1 MYIFRQ
7 IKKDEI
13 PELFRI
19 IMARVSWMDEVGIH
33 QWNETKYDECYP
45 PEYFEAHRQ
54 AGHTFVL
61 TDGENGQIL
70 AGAVLKDTD
79 ERWDHIPGGR
89 EEKSVYLHNFATR
102 LGHKGI
108 GSVFLS
114 MAEDY
119 AKRSGVRYFRLD
131 SAVGNEKLTEY
142 YSSRGYVPVGECVDA
157 LYTGI
162 LRQKEL

>member
-1 MYIFRQ
+1 MYTFRQ
-7 IKKDEI
+7 IKKEEI
-13 PELFRI
+13 QTLFDL
-19 IMARVSWMDEVGIH
+19 IMARVRWMDEVGIQ
-33 QWNETKYDECYP
+33 QWNKTKYDECYP
-45 PEYFEAHRQ
+45 PAYFEAHRQ

-61 TDGENGQIL
+61 VDEQDQIL
-70 AGAVLKDTD
+70 AGAVLKDED
-79 ERWDHIPGGR
+79 DRWDHIPGAR
-89 EEKSVYLHNFATR
+89 EDSAVYLHNFATR

-119 AKRSGVRYFRLD
+119 AKRGGVRYFRLD

-142 YSSRGYVPVGECVDA
+142 YSSRGYVPVGGCVDA

>member
-7 IKKDEI
+7 AKEEEI
-13 PELFRI
+13 LPLFQL
-19 IMARVSWMDEVGIH
+19 IMSRVKWMDEVGIQ
-33 QWNETKYDECYP
+33 QWNKTKYDECYP
-45 PEYFEAHRQ
+45 PAYFENHRQ

-61 TDGENGQIL
+61 TDGENGPIL
-70 AGAVLKDTD
+70 AGAVLKDID
-79 ERWDHIPGGR
+79 ERWDHIPGSR
-89 EEKSVYLHNFATR
+89 KDSAVYLHNFATQ

-119 AKRSGVRYFRLD
+119 ARKQGIRFFRLD
-131 SAVGNEKLTEY
+131 SAVGNEKLTQY
-142 YSSRGYVPVGECVDA
+142 YSSRGYLPVGECVDR
-157 LYTGI
+157 LYSGI